1 MDCLQENV
9 EGAVLKRYG
18 FLRGHRNFE
27 DSWYSFF
34 KTLSK
39 LNSFSIHIV
48 STDLYIMHAG
58 SHILKY
64 SYCQNVMTSHDDKPK
79 DTM

>member
-27 DSWYSFF
+27 DSWYSVF

-48 STDLYIMHAG
+48 STDLYVMHAG
-58 SHILKY
+58 SHVRAYTEIFILPK
-64 SYCQNVMTSHDDKPK
+64 CHDLAR
-79 DTM
+79 